1 MSFHLNFHHV
11 YIKAFASIV
20 GKKEKEGPYGNYFD
34 ADVQDDYAG
43 KKTFEEGEIYLAKT
57 AIEMA
62 LKKGKMDIH
71 EIPLV
76 FGGDLSNQIA
86 ITSRV
91 MKDLSSAA
99 IGVYSACAT
108 LPLALGLASTYVENH
123 AIQNGLVFTS
133 SSKSVA
139 ERQFRYPNDYGIQKK
154 DSSTVTI
161 TGSASFIVS
170 SEPSPIQITSLT
182 YGQVYD
188 PHLDNL
194 NDMGSPMAY
203 AAYHTIQDHLASQK
217 ETVDDYDMI
226 VTGDLSSVGTRV
238 LKACFLEDGI
248 NLSNHMDAGNVIYH
262 REKEKVYAGGS
273 GPGCIA
279 TFVAGYVLKEMLKG
293 TYKRVLVVATGA
305 LFSPTLSQQKNSIPV
320 IAHAITLERKENQR

>member
-1 MSFHLNFHHV
+1 MSFHMNFHHV
-11 YIKAFASIV
+11 YIKSFSSIV
-20 GKKEKEGPYGNYFD
+20 GKKEKEGPYGDYFD
-34 ADVQDDYAG
+34 ESVKDDYVG
-43 KKTFEEGEIYLAKT
+43 EKTFEEGEIHLARR
-57 AIEMA
+57 AIELA
-62 LKKGKMDIH
+62 LLKGKTEIG

-91 MKDLSSAA
+91 MKELSNAA

-108 LPLALGLASTYVENH
+108 LPLALGLAATYVDNKYILH
-123 AIQNGLVFTS
+123 GLVFTS

-154 DSSTVTI
+154 DSSTITV

-170 SEPSPIQITSLT
+170 REPSPIQITGLT
-182 YGQVYD
+182 YGKVYD
-188 PHLDNL
+188 PNLANL

-203 AAYHTIQDHLASQK
+203 AAYHTISDHLKSQN
-217 ETVDDYDMI
+217 ETMEDYDAI
-226 VTGDLSSVGTRV
+226 ITGDLSSVGTKV
-238 LKACFLEDGI
+238 LKACFKEDGI
-248 NLSNHMDAGNVIYH
+248 DLKNHLDAGNLIFH

-279 TFVAGYVLKEMLKG
+279 VFLAGYVLKEMLKG
-293 TYKRVLVVATGA
+293 TLKRVLIVATGA
-305 LFSPTLSQQKNSIPV
+305 LFSPTLSQQKKSIPV
-320 IAHAITLERKENQR
+320 IAHAITLERKEA